1 MGINELLNIGS
12 KMKKIRIKNG
22 IPQKEMAKLLNL
34 SVSTYSNYENGHR
47 EPPEDIITK
56 FCNELNISLAELL
69 GLGGLGNIAKR
80 GLDILNQ
87 AKKQTCFIDYLNSLG
102 YEFVDGSLY
111 DAPDSEIGMLHI
123 KEMSI
128 DIPLTRDDFDKL
140 EKSISNNIELEIY
153 RLEKEIG
160 V

>member
-12 KMKKIRIKNG
+12 KMKKIRIENE

-47 EPPEDIITK
+47 EPPEHIIRK

-69 GLGGLGNIAKR
+69 GLGNIAKR

-87 AKKQTCFIDYLNSLG
+87 AKQQTNFINYLNSLG

-111 DAPDSEIGMLHI
+111 DAPNSEIGMLHI
-123 KEMSI
+123 KEMGI

-153 RLEKEIG
+153 RLEKEKG

>member
-12 KMKKIRIKNG
+12 KMKKIRIENG

-56 FCNELNISLAELL
+56 FCIELNISLAELL
-69 GLGGLGNIAKR
+69 GLGNIAKR

-87 AKKQTCFIDYLNSLG
+87 AKQQTNFINYLNSLG

-153 RLEKEIG
+153 RLEKEKG